1 MELIKP
7 GLNIPFTKYRH
18 IAVVLSTIVNSLV
31 LVLLFAQGPR
41 LGVDFAGG
49 TVVQLKFMQKVSVG
63 EVRAALGQL
72 GTGDTVIQDF
82 GGEGSNEFLV
92 RLERTSV
99 EIGALG
105 EQLRAGLSK
114 QFGPNGFEIRRI
126 ESVGPKVGKEL
137 RERGA
142 WSVIA
147 ATVMMGVYIWFRFEL
162 RFGIG
167 AVIALIHDVL
177 VTIGA
182 LMLGHYEFDLTI
194 IAALLT
200 IVGFSV
206 NDTVIVCDRIRENM
220 RKIRRESLEN
230 IINMSIN
237 ETLSRTIITT
247 GTAIMVLLALFPSG
261 AVLSGPLPLR
271 CLWAF
276 SPASIRR
283 FLSRARLSF
292 SGRKARGSE
301 RRLQKVEC
309 RSQKSERRTPR
320 RNNHGTFTQRPSL

>member
-7 GLNIPFTKYRH
+7 GINIPFTKYRH
-18 IAVVLSTIVNSLV
+18 IAVVLSSIVNLLV
-31 LVLLFAQGPR
+31 LVFLFIQGPR

-49 TVVQLKFMQKVSVG
+49 TVVQLKFQQKVSVP
-63 EVRAALGQL
+63 EIRAALGQL

-92 RLERTSV
+92 RLEKTSV

-114 QFGPNGFEIRRI
+114 RFGPNGFEIRRI

-137 RERGA
+137 RQQGA

-182 LMLGHYEFDLTI
+182 LMLAHYEFDLTI

-200 IVGFSV
+200 IVGYSV

-220 RKIRRESLEN
+220 RKIRRESLET

-247 GTAIMVLLALFPSG
+247 GTAIMVLLALFALGGGVIRPF
-261 AVLSGPLPLR
+261 
-271 CLWAF
+271 AF
-276 SPASIRR
+276 ALLVG
-283 FLSRARLSF
+283 FF
-292 SGRKARGSE
+292 SGVYSTIFIASPVILLWEKGAMK
-301 RRLQKVEC
+301 RRSVPE
-309 RSQKSERRTPR
+309 SAVQKSEVRAKHTPTR
-320 RNNHGTFTQRPSL
+320 